1 MYSNAKRKTKLEN
14 TIYLGN
20 DTTLH
25 QLSVN
30 TLDDT
35 EKLLSVTTF
44 NTMGNLLYKGF
55 QKRRKKKQ
63 IKIFTLDRF
72 HDWTH
77 LFRNMMVSIDF
88 QVLVFIIILYNYNTL
103 F

>member
-1 MYSNAKRKTKLEN
+1 MQKTKLEN
-14 TIYLGN
+14 SIHLGN

-35 EKLLSVTTF
+35 EKLFSVTTF
-44 NTMGNLLYKGF
+44 NKVGNLFYTGF
-55 QKRRKKKQ
+55 QKREKKKQ

-77 LFRNMMVSIDF
+77 LFRNMMASI
-88 QVLVFIIILYNYNTL
+88 VLSAYFFKFSGI